1 MAKGDFR
8 FIINTGWPPEHEYS
22 VIFSKTKA
30 FYGREFTSKCVQA
43 LFTLFKPLGLALL
56 GRSKSEVLAAI
67 SENKEKNQLLY
78 ECAISTVNAKQK
90 SDPPELIPLI
100 SDPGIE
106 ELHLNSVAPQSAERK
121 SVDSIADDDLF
132 GAFDDD

>member
-22 VIFSKTKA
+22 VIFSETKA
-30 FYGREFTSKCVQA
+30 FYGRGFTSKCVQA

-100 SDPGIE
+100 SDP
-106 ELHLNSVAPQSAERK
+106 ELGEPASLNSVAPHLTFA
-121 SVDSIADDDLF
+121 
-132 GAFDDD
+132 